1 MRALAWT
8 GGHDVAVIDVPEP
21 TATPG
26 QVLVEVAYV
35 GLCGTDLHIC
45 AGEHPRAQPGQ
56 IIGHEI
62 VGTTVSPTN
71 DVPVG
76 SVVVVDPLVPCG
88 TCRPCISDRPH
99 TCANLRLV
107 GIDVPGGAAPV
118 VAVPVDRLVP
128 AGAAADMRLLAFAEP
143 LAVAVRATRRAKV
156 ALGET
161 VVVIGGGPIGGAV
174 AACAARA
181 GAADVVVAEP
191 SPERRRFVE
200 SLGFTTVRQAAGLSA
215 DVVFDAA
222 AHPSV
227 APDLTTVP
235 TPGGRVVLV
244 GVYGT
249 PPAVDLR
256 TATFKELTLIGTRVY
271 SREDIRVATR
281 MIADGAFDPTPFFT
295 GTVSLEDA
303 PAAIEE
309 LRGGHGVKVLVE
321 PKR

>member
-8 GGHDVAVIDVPEP
+8 GGHDVAVIDAPEP

-45 AGEHPRAQPGQ
+45 AGEHPRSRPGQ

-62 VGTTVSPTN
+62 VGTTSSPAG
-71 DVPVG
+71 DVPAG
-76 SVVVVDPLVPCG
+76 SVVVVDPLIPCG
-88 TCRPCISDRPH
+88 ACRPCRSDRPH
-99 TCANLRLV
+99 TCADLRLV

-118 VAVPVDRLVP
+118 VAIATDRLVS
-128 AGAAADMRLLAFAEP
+128 AGTATDMRSLAFAEP
-143 LAVAVRATRRAKV
+143 LAVAVRAVRRARI

-161 VVVIGGGPIGGAV
+161 VAVFGGGPIGGAV

-181 GAADVVVAEP
+181 GAASVVVAEP

-200 SLGFTTVRQAAGLSA
+200 GLGFTTSGEAAGLEA

-227 APDLTTVP
+227 AADLTAVP
-235 TPGGRVVLV
+235 NPGGRVVLV
-244 GVYGT
+244 GVHAT
-249 PPAVDLR
+249 PAAVDLR

-271 SREDIRVATR
+271 SREDIRVAAQ
-281 MIADGAFDPTPFFT
+281 MIAEGAFDPRPFFT

-309 LRGGHGVKVLVE
+309 LRRGRGVKVLVE
-321 PKR
+321 PRR